1 MDAEENNSANELLV
15 TLTADIVAAHV
26 SNNSVGVSD
35 VATLIA
41 NVHSALT
48 GLSTP
53 VEAPVEKQEP
63 AVSVRSSVKPDYI
76 VCLEDGKKLK
86 MLKRH
91 LMTHYQM
98 TPDEYRA
105 KWGLSADY
113 PMTAPNYAAQ
123 RKELAVK
130 IGLGKAGRGRPAA
143 KTAKKAPSKT
153 AS

>member
-1 MDAEENNSANELLV
+1 MDAEENNNANELLV

-26 SNNSVGVSD
+26 SNNSVGVGD

-63 AVSVRSSVKPDYI
+63 AVSIRSSVKPDYI

-86 MLKRH
+86 MLKRY
-91 LMTHYQM
+91 LMSRFQM

-113 PMTAPNYAAQ
+113 PMTAPNYAQQ

-130 IGLGKAGRGRPAA
+130 IGLGKADRGRPAA
-143 KTAKKAPSKT
+143 KTAKKAPGKT